1 MFCSNRR
8 IKGESLQHS
17 LLIGLNQKKKS
28 YGKSKRFAWARYDKD
43 ADSVVIYLTGRPQ
56 PSVSVLTDHN
66 LYLMVDPKS
75 RNVIGLHVE
84 NWERTFVPAHTE
96 VKVVWEQIKQS
107 SLSNQPWN
115 ELLRMLA
122 LWTIFILKSEKGLS
136 PTLQPA

>member
-1 MFCSNRR
+1 MAKVKDLLGQQPQFQ
-8 IKGESLQHS
+8 IAGFVGEAIDPN
-17 LLIGLNQKKKS
+17 LI
-28 YGKSKRFAWARYDKD
+28 WARYDKE

-84 NWERTFVPAHTE
+84 NWERTFVPAHTD

>member
-1 MFCSNRR
+1 MAKVKDLLGQQPQFQ
-8 IKGESLQHS
+8 IAGFIGEAIDPN
-17 LLIGLNQKKKS
+17 LI
-28 YGKSKRFAWARYDKD
+28 WARYDKE

-66 LYLMVDPKS
+66 LYLMVDPKI

-84 NWERTFVPAHTE
+84 NWERTFVPAHTD

-136 PTLQPA
+136 PTLQSA

>member
-1 MFCSNRR
+1 MAKVKDLLGQQPQFQ
-8 IKGESLQHS
+8 IAGFVGEAIDPN
-17 LLIGLNQKKKS
+17 LI
-28 YGKSKRFAWARYDKD
+28 WARYDKE

-66 LYLMVDPKS
+66 LYLMVDPKI

-84 NWERTFVPAHTE
+84 NWERTFVPAHTD

-136 PTLQPA
+136 PTLQSA

>member
-1 MFCSNRR
+1 MAKVKDLLGQQPQFQ
-8 IKGESLQHS
+8 IAGFVGEAIDPN
-17 LLIGLNQKKKS
+17 LI
-28 YGKSKRFAWARYDKD
+28 WARYDKE

-56 PSVSVLTDHN
+56 PSVSVLTDGN

-84 NWERTFVPAHTE
+84 NWERTFVPAHTD

>member
-1 MFCSNRR
+1 MAKVKDLLGQQPQFQ
-8 IKGESLQHS
+8 IAGFVGEAIDPN
-17 LLIGLNQKKKS
+17 LI
-28 YGKSKRFAWARYDKD
+28 WARYDKE

-66 LYLMVDPKS
+66 LYLMVDPKI

-84 NWERTFVPAHTE
+84 NWERTFVPAHTD

>member
-1 MFCSNRR
+1 MAKVKDLLGQQPQFQ
-8 IKGESLQHS
+8 IAGFVGEAIDPN
-17 LLIGLNQKKKS
+17 LI
-28 YGKSKRFAWARYDKD
+28 WARYDKD

-84 NWERTFVPAHTE
+84 NWERTFVPAHTD

-122 LWTIFILKSEKGLS
+122 LWTMFILKSEKGLS